1 VGISS
6 PLQLNFEG
14 EDPNGGLTSSTK
26 TTSLLGCVPS
36 TETSIETVTL
46 SSIYAPHHL
55 ENFQV
60 FKDRANKAFDGAFPK
75 TSRPRYTKVKV
86 LLLSWEDDDLGVASE
101 LKNLGAVFERA
112 FRFETESWGIPRF
125 GSEEALTNRV
135 FKFRSCAAP
144 DQLLIVYYG
153 GHADRL
159 PHNHCIWRW

>member
-1 VGISS
+1 MECS
-6 PLQLNFEG
+6 PV
-14 EDPNGGLTSSTK
+14 
-26 TTSLLGCVPS
+26 TTENDRVQKKRCLDYVPS
-36 TETSIETVTL
+36 TQASSGTVTL
-46 SSIYAPHHL
+46 PSIFAPLHL
-55 ENFQV
+55 EDFQV

-86 LLLSWEDDDLGVASE
+86 LLLNWEDDDLGVDSE

-112 FRFETESWGIPRF
+112 FRFETESWGIPSL
-125 GSEEALTNRV
+125 GSEEALTNHV